1 MKKIVSIV
9 MAIAIIITTMSLAP
23 AFAATKYD
31 WVKNTTDETQ
41 VSFRWPTVSV
51 KGNGSN
57 VADVDW
63 DKLPETLGNGRIF
76 KDLAKKDYWSVTLGG
91 VSWQHV
97 VGVKSDDD
105 ESFTE
110 YVPVAFA
117 FGDKAT
123 LKALGYET
131 RNVMETAQILGADV
145 LRHADGLTAVAT
157 VVVEDDVPLLVWQWK
172 DGSVGGFFKTPDEKI
187 AIGRRV
193 AKAQKTNPNPGIS
206 SGTGYSDFV
215 PVTGGQSGNNGQS
228 NNGQGSGTDYSGF
241 VSVTGN
247 QGQSNNQESSST
259 GGWQQSTDG
268 ADFF

>member
-1 MKKIVSIV
+1 MKKLISVLTLVAIVAMFI
-9 MAIAIIITTMSLAP
+9 P
-23 AFAATKYD
+23 AFAASKYNWTK
-31 WVKNTTDETQ
+31 NPTDEYQ

-76 KDLAKKDYWSVTLGG
+76 KDLAKKNYWSVTLGG
-91 VSWQHV
+91 VSWQHTC
-97 VGVKSDDD
+97 GVRSDDD
-105 ESFTE
+105 DAFTD
-110 YVPVAFA
+110 YVPTAFA
-117 FGDKAT
+117 FVDKTA
-123 LKALGYET
+123 LVELGYS
-131 RNVMETAQILGADV
+131 VDDVLATAQQLGADV
-145 LRHADGLTAVAT
+145 LRTNEGLTGVAT
-157 VVVEDDVPLLVWQWK
+157 IVVENDVPLLVWQWK
-172 DGSVGGFFKTPDEKI
+172 DGSVGGFFRTPDDKI

-193 AKAQKTNPNPGIS
+193 AKAQKTNNNPGIS

-215 PVTGGQSGNNGQS
+215 PVTGNQNNN

-247 QGQSNNQESSST
+247 QNNGQGSSS
-259 GGWQQSTDG
+259 GWQQSSDG